1 MIKAK
6 IESLLKRVA
15 RKKLVDIEVFP
26 PDNEKFGHYSTNAA
40 LKLARVLK
48 KNPLVV
54 AEEIVKKI
62 NLIPHYSLLISRV
75 EIAPPGF
82 INFWLREGVIAA
94 ELKQVLKTKNKYGQS
109 QIGKGKTVIIDYSA
123 PNIAKPMHV
132 GHLRSAIIGQ
142 TLYNLFRFLGYKVI
156 GDDHLGD
163 WGTQFGALIVA
174 YKKWFNKKEF
184 NKNPIEHLVK
194 LYVKFHKESEK
205 HDWLL
210 PLAREETKKL
220 QEGDGENRKIW
231 RLFTKESLKE
241 FHKIY
246 KRLGIKHDITLGE
259 SFYQPM
265 LNQIIKE
272 ALRKK
277 IAKKDE
283 GAVKIFF
290 DNHLPPMVIQKSD
303 ESYLYTTTDLA
314 TIKYRARKWRPLKIL
329 YVVSNEQTH
338 HFEQIFEANKLLKYI
353 KPKTLE
359 HVKFGMILGETGK
372 KTSTR
377 RGQFIKL
384 ENLLDEARKK
394 AAGINRKVAEEVGI
408 GAVEYRVLSH
418 SRQSDIVFNWKE
430 MLNLQGNSGPYLQ
443 YTYAR
448 LRSVLRKAQGLP
460 KKPDFLLLE
469 TESEK
474 AVMRQLVY
482 FPDALERAASLYET
496 NILTDYLFKLSN
508 ELNRFYEK
516 EPILKAPKPLREN
529 RLNLILVATI
539 ILKNGLNLLGIK
551 APERM

>member
-359 HVKFGMILGETGK
+359 HVKFGMILGETGN

>member
-277 IAKKDE
+277 IEK
-283 GAVKIFF
+283 
-290 DNHLPPMVIQKSD
+290 
-303 ESYLYTTTDLA
+303 
-314 TIKYRARKWRPLKIL
+314 
-329 YVVSNEQTH
+329 
-338 HFEQIFEANKLLKYI
+338 
-353 KPKTLE
+353 
-359 HVKFGMILGETGK
+359 
-372 KTSTR
+372 R
-377 RGQFIKL
+377 RG
-384 ENLLDEARKK
+384 
-394 AAGINRKVAEEVGI
+394 
-408 GAVEYRVLSH
+408 
-418 SRQSDIVFNWKE
+418 
-430 MLNLQGNSGPYLQ
+430 SG
-443 YTYAR
+443 
-448 LRSVLRKAQGLP
+448 KN
-460 KKPDFLLLE
+460 FLLQSL
-469 TESEK
+469 
-474 AVMRQLVY
+474 
-482 FPDALERAASLYET
+482 AADGYSK
-496 NILTDYLFKLSN
+496 I
-508 ELNRFYEK
+508 R
-516 EPILKAPKPLREN
+516 
-529 RLNLILVATI
+529 
-539 ILKNGLNLLGIK
+539 
-551 APERM
+551 

>member
-1 MIKAK
+1 
-6 IESLLKRVA
+6 
-15 RKKLVDIEVFP
+15 
-26 PDNEKFGHYSTNAA
+26 
-40 LKLARVLK
+40 
-48 KNPLVV
+48 
-54 AEEIVKKI
+54 
-62 NLIPHYSLLISRV
+62 
-75 EIAPPGF
+75 
-82 INFWLREGVIAA
+82 
-94 ELKQVLKTKNKYGQS
+94 
-109 QIGKGKTVIIDYSA
+109 
-123 PNIAKPMHV
+123 
-132 GHLRSAIIGQ
+132 
-142 TLYNLFRFLGYKVI
+142 
-156 GDDHLGD
+156 
-163 WGTQFGALIVA
+163 
-174 YKKWFNKKEF
+174 
-184 NKNPIEHLVK
+184 
-194 LYVKFHKESEK
+194 
-205 HDWLL
+205 
-210 PLAREETKKL
+210 
-220 QEGDGENRKIW
+220 
-231 RLFTKESLKE
+231 
-241 FHKIY
+241 
-246 KRLGIKHDITLGE
+246 
-259 SFYQPM
+259 
-265 LNQIIKE
+265 
-272 ALRKK
+272 
-277 IAKKDE
+277 
-283 GAVKIFF
+283 
-290 DNHLPPMVIQKSD
+290 MVIQKSD